1 MLGFFRGF
9 FRKRDN
15 DDDFSFETSDLLI
28 VFDDEKKI
36 SDINRVT
43 AVDEDAVI
51 VAGLY
56 KVPLADCEITT
67 GKEGRN
73 FFYRAPSKSVTETER
88 LAKLE
93 MSTVLEQVTAYRPPV
108 PPTNLDGTK
117 IFLFGLVF
125 VAFIILGISSCSS

>member
-1 MLGFFRGF
+1 MVSLFK
-9 FRKRDN
+9 RKKDE
-15 DDDFSFETSDLLI
+15 DDEYIFETSDLLI

-56 KVPLADCEITT
+56 KVPLEDCEITT

-73 FFYRAPSKSVTETER
+73 FFYRAPSKSITETQR
-88 LAKLE
+88 LAQLE
-93 MSTVLEQVTAYRPPV
+93 ISTVLEQVTAYRPPV
-108 PPTNLDGTK
+108 PPNNLDGTK
-117 IFLFGLVF
+117 IILFGLIL
-125 VAFIILGISSCSS
+125 VAFIVLGITGCQA